1 MQRLEDFLAWVKQR
15 KAEVWA
21 ELLSAE
27 PPRRS
32 GAFVGRRPRD
42 PEKEALLLEIDRY
55 RVERSELL
63 SAARKVPAETAA
75 EVDEGAADGAADVV
89 TDEVTAQPPPDDTP
103 RI

>member
-1 MQRLEDFLAWVKQR
+1 MQRLEDFLAWVKLR
-15 KAEVWA
+15 KDEVWA

-63 SAARKVPAETAA
+63 SAARRVPAETAA
-75 EVDEGAADGAADVV
+75 EAADEV
-89 TDEVTAQPPPDDTP
+89 TDEVTPQPPPDDPP

>member
-1 MQRLEDFLAWVKQR
+1 MQRLDDFLAWVKQR

-21 ELLSAE
+21 EMLSAE

-63 SAARKVPAETAA
+63 SAARKVPAQTAA
-75 EVDEGAADGAADVV
+75 EADERTDDRVADQV
-89 TDEVTAQPPPDDTP
+89 TPRPPPDDAP
-103 RI
+103 RV

>member
-15 KAEVWA
+15 KAKVWA
-21 ELLSAE
+21 EMLSAE

-32 GAFVGRRPRD
+32 GEYVGRRPRD

-63 SAARKVPAETAA
+63 SGARQVPVEAPVEPPPRHK
-75 EVDEGAADGAADVV
+75 E
-89 TDEVTAQPPPDDTP
+89 QPPPAS
-103 RI
+103 